1 VVVPFFAILV
11 IVMCC
16 LAKYGKLK
24 KVLCCS
30 VRWRGEERI
39 LVSHVAEIVH
49 QLIQQGQWG
58 AAKAIKPE
66 ESLEIMSEK

>member
-1 VVVPFFAILV
+1 
-11 IVMCC
+11 
-16 LAKYGKLK
+16 
-24 KVLCCS
+24 
-30 VRWRGEERI
+30 
-39 LVSHVAEIVH
+39 VSHVAEIVH